1 MHRIHAGRPLGRPLR
16 NRSQAMKKERGPQAT
31 KNTRPMAGTVGAS
44 RAFSVRQVMTVRN
57 GKTAAE
63 TDRSRGEARQRD
75 FITAH
80 SSIMAGFYE
89 PRTTNNGLSL
99 GFRCGVPPRQI
110 HEMNAVRRWPV
121 AVRKKKKRPR
131 LGHFLRDEGHS
142 RRCIQFEF
150 VAAQRHLSP
159 KRPANCGLRP
169 AGPPGPNINVSL
181 NIWDLVQK

>member
-1 MHRIHAGRPLGRPLR
+1 
-16 NRSQAMKKERGPQAT
+16 MKKERGPQAT

-75 FITAH
+75 FITAY
-80 SSIMAGFYE
+80 SSIMVGFYE

-121 AVRKKKKRPR
+121 AVRKKKAPDWGIFYETRVTR
-131 LGHFLRDEGHS
+131 GDVVL
-142 RRCIQFEF
+142 
-150 VAAQRHLSP
+150 LSLLP
-159 KRPANCGLRP
+159 QSG
-169 AGPPGPNINVSL
+169 I
-181 NIWDLVQK
+181 

>member
-1 MHRIHAGRPLGRPLR
+1 
-16 NRSQAMKKERGPQAT
+16 MKKERGPQAT

-89 PRTTNNGLSL
+89 PRTTNNEPLF
-99 GFRCGVPPRQI
+99 FREPRVTRGDI
-110 HEMNAVRRWPV
+110 VTLNLL
-121 AVRKKKKRPR
+121 PR
-131 LGHFLRDEGHS
+131 SG
-142 RRCIQFEF
+142 I
-150 VAAQRHLSP
+150 
-159 KRPANCGLRP
+159 
-169 AGPPGPNINVSL
+169 
-181 NIWDLVQK
+181 

>member
-1 MHRIHAGRPLGRPLR
+1 MAHGR
-16 NRSQAMKKERGPQAT
+16 
-31 KNTRPMAGTVGAS
+31 TVGAS

-89 PRTTNNGLSL
+89 PRITNHEPL
-99 GFRCGVPPRQI
+99 FFHEPR
-110 HEMNAVRRWPV
+110 
-121 AVRKKKKRPR
+121 
-131 LGHFLRDEGHS
+131 GHS

-150 VAAQRHLSP
+150 VAAKRHLS
-159 KRPANCGLRP
+159 
-169 AGPPGPNINVSL
+169 
-181 NIWDLVQK
+181 QKK